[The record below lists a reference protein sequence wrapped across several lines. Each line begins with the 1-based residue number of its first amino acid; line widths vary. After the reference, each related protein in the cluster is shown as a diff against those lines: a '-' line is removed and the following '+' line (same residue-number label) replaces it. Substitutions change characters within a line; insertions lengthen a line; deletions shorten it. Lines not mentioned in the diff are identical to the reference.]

1 MVMKKIEENLSIEEF
16 DNYCM
21 DICNNMESVTTY
33 YGQFDEVVPFS
44 ESLKKRHVYGEEND
58 EHEVIFYE
66 EIYNDRNLIRISFLP
81 VGRRTGESHLCEDN
95 EP

>member
-33 YGQFDEVVPFS
+33 YGQTDEVVPFS
-44 ESLKKRHVYGEEND
+44 ESLKKRHFYGEEND

-66 EIYNDRNLIRISFLP
+66 EIYSDN
-81 VGRRTGESHLCEDN
+81 TGDITYNIWEY
-95 EP
+95 